1 MQGKRETWRSYKNTK
16 RSNNK
21 GEYRWRWRNKSGG
34 NNNKLENV
42 AGGHNGVHN
51 NDGVVSEK
59 NHDGGAAAAESAG
72 AVGGWRW
79 EWGTGMRSR
88 PGDQDEAE
96 ARTTWP
102 QHNENEGNFQ
112 FANSASRMLR
122 KGKRR
127 SGVRGLENGGNDAR
141 NRTKC
146 PLDVASSQVLPAER
160 LPTQNRN
167 VNEDSGGEGVPL
179 PLAPLVHPITFRLT
193 HSPTLLHRTKK
204 C

>member
-1 MQGKRETWRSYKNTK
+1 MGMQGKRETWRSYKNTK

-34 NNNKLENV
+34 NNNKLEYV

-72 AVGGWRW
+72 AVGGWGW
-79 EWGTGMRSR
+79 GWGTGMRSR

-127 SGVRGLENGGNDAR
+127 SGVRESGIGDWRTGATTHETAPNAR
-141 NRTKC
+141 W
-146 PLDVASSQVLPAER
+146 PLQVLKC
-160 LPTQNRN
+160 
-167 VNEDSGGEGVPL
+167 
-179 PLAPLVHPITFRLT
+179 FRLRGCL
-193 HSPTLLHRTKK
+193 PRTAT
-204 C
+204 